1 MKRRSQLS
9 TILCVLF
16 ARGFQSFLLS
26 NLDFVFVLSMST
38 STPRVLDSVTGT
50 QGQKK
55 VRLQVQVP
63 TRHFHYTLQLSKL
76 LVGESHIFSGS
87 DR

>member
-26 NLDFVFVLSMST
+26 NVDFVFVLSMST

-55 VRLQVQVP
+55 VRLQVLGSNSSFP
-63 TRHFHYTLQLSKL
+63 LHFTVKQTS
-76 LVGESHIFSGS
+76 S
-87 DR
+87 R

>member
-55 VRLQVQVP
+55 VRLQVLGSNSSFP
-63 TRHFHYTLQLSKL
+63 LHFTVKQTS
-76 LVGESHIFSGS
+76 S
-87 DR
+87 R

>member
-50 QGQKK
+50 QCQKK
-55 VRLQVQVP
+55 VRLQVQGSNSSFP
-63 TRHFHYTLQLSKL
+63 LHFTVKQTS
-76 LVGESHIFSGS
+76 SW
-87 DR
+87 

>member
-1 MKRRSQLS
+1 
-9 TILCVLF
+9 
-16 ARGFQSFLLS
+16 LS

-55 VRLQVQVP
+55 VRLQVLGSNSSFP
-63 TRHFHYTLQLSKL
+63 LHFTVKQTS
-76 LVGESHIFSGS
+76 S
-87 DR
+87 R

>member
-16 ARGFQSFLLS
+16 ARGFQSFFLS

-38 STPRVLDSVTGT
+38 STPRVLDSVTGSE
-50 QGQKK
+50 KR
-55 VRLQVQVP
+55 VR